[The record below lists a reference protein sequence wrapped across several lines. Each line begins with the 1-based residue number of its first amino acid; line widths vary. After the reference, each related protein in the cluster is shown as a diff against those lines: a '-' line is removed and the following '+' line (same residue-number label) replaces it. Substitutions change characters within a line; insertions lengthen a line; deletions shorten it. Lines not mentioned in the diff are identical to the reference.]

1 MYLESAVFENFR
13 NIDKFSCELVTGV
26 NIVYGNNAQGKT
38 NVLEGIYLFAGGN
51 SFRPAKERDMICFE
65 KENARISI
73 SYVTAQRQNNMEM
86 RLARGVKKQM
96 LKNGVKILK
105 TSEFIGNFKAV
116 LFFPDHL
123 GIVKNEPSVRRTFL
137 DSAISQISPAYLAS
151 LIEYGKILEQRNALL
166 KNYMSYGASFD
177 MSFAILSEKLS
188 SAAARITAVRAR
200 YLERL
205 SAIVDICLN
214 DMTGSAEHIS
224 FEYITSISACV
235 GEDLFD
241 ISENE
246 KRYRI
251 AFSKNI
257 EKEKILGVTLSGP
270 HKDDFELRLNGDS
283 AKLFCSQGQ
292 QRSIALAMKLAE
304 GEIAREKSGEM
315 PVFLFDDVLS
325 ELDAERKNYILSKLA
340 DRQVIITSCAESDF
354 DKFIANAAQSQKIY
368 VENGTFSYR

>member
-13 NIDKFSCELVTGV
+13 NIDKFSCELVNGV
-26 NIVYGNNAQGKT
+26 NIFYGNNAQGKT
-38 NVLEGIYLFAGGN
+38 NVLEGIYLFAGGK
-51 SFRPAKERDMICFE
+51 SFRHAKERDMICFE
-65 KENARISI
+65 KENARLFI
-73 SYVTAQRQNNMEM
+73 SYVTAERQNKMEL
-86 RLARGVKKQM
+86 RLSRGVKKQM

-105 TSEFIGNFKAV
+105 SSEFIGNFKAV

-123 GIVKNEPSVRRTFL
+123 GIVKNEPSIRRNFI
-137 DSAISQISPAYLAS
+137 DSAISQISPSYLAN
-151 LIEYGKILEQRNALL
+151 LMEYAKILEQRNALL
-166 KNYMSYGASFD
+166 KNYMSYGTSFD
-177 MSFAILSEKLS
+177 MTFSILSEKLAVC
-188 SAAARITAVRAR
+188 AAKITAVRAK

-205 SAIVDICLN
+205 SEIVDICLK
-214 DMTGSAEHIS
+214 DMTGSAEQVS
-224 FEYITSISACV
+224 FEYITSISARP
-235 GEDLFD
+235 GEELFD

-246 KRYRI
+246 QRYRR
-251 AFSKNI
+251 ALSVNA
-257 EKEKILGVTLSGP
+257 EKEKILGVTLAGS
-270 HKDDFELRLNGDS
+270 HKDDFEIKLNGHA

-304 GEIAREKSGEM
+304 GEISREKSGEM

-325 ELDAERKNYILSKLA
+325 ELDSERKNYILSKLA

>member
-13 NIDKFSCELVTGV
+13 NIDKFSCELVNGV
-26 NIVYGNNAQGKT
+26 NIFYGNNAQGKT
-38 NVLEGIYLFAGGN
+38 NVLEGIYLFAGGK
-51 SFRPAKERDMICFE
+51 SFRHAKERDMICFE

-105 TSEFIGNFKAV
+105 ASEFIGNFKAV

-166 KNYMSYGASFD
+166 KNYMSYGTSFD
-177 MSFAILSEKLS
+177 MTFAILSEKLS

-270 HKDDFELRLNGDS
+270 HKDDFEIKLNGHA

-325 ELDAERKNYILSKLA
+325 ELDAERKNYILSKLS

>member
-13 NIDKFSCELVTGV
+13 NIDKFSCELVNGV
-26 NIVYGNNAQGKT
+26 NIFYGNNAQGKT
-38 NVLEGIYLFAGGN
+38 NVLEGIYLFAGGK
-51 SFRPAKERDMICFE
+51 SFRHAKERDMICFE

-166 KNYMSYGASFD
+166 KNYMSYGTSFD
-177 MSFAILSEKLS
+177 MTFAILSEKLS

-205 SAIVDICLN
+205 SEIVDICLN
-214 DMTGSAEHIS
+214 DMTGSAEHVS

-235 GEDLFD
+235 VEKLFD

-246 KRYRI
+246 KRYRS

-270 HKDDFELRLNGDS
+270 HKDDFEIKLNGHA

-354 DKFIANAAQSQKIY
+354 DRFIANAAQSQKIY

>member
-13 NIDKFSCELVTGV
+13 NIDKFSCELVNGV
-26 NIVYGNNAQGKT
+26 NIFYGNNAQGKT
-38 NVLEGIYLFAGGN
+38 NVLEGIYLFAGGK
-51 SFRPAKERDMICFE
+51 SFRHAKERDMICFE

-73 SYVTAQRQNNMEM
+73 SYVTAERQNKMEM
-86 RLARGVKKQM
+86 RLSRGVKKQM

-105 TSEFIGNFKAV
+105 ASEFIGNFKAV

-123 GIVKNEPSVRRTFL
+123 GIVKNEPSVRRNFI
-137 DSAISQISPAYLAS
+137 DSAISQISPSYLAN
-151 LIEYGKILEQRNALL
+151 LMEYGKILEQRNALL

-177 MSFAILSEKLS
+177 MTFSILSEKLAVC
-188 SAAARITAVRAR
+188 AAKITAVRAK

-205 SAIVDICLN
+205 SEIVDVCLN
-214 DMTGSAEHIS
+214 DMTGSAEHVS
-224 FEYITSISACV
+224 FEYITSISGRA
-235 GEDLFD
+235 GEELFD
-241 ISENE
+241 VSENE
-246 KRYRI
+246 QRYRR
-251 AFSKNI
+251 ALSVNT
-257 EKEKILGVTLSGP
+257 EKEKILGVTLAGA
-270 HKDDFELRLNGDS
+270 HKDDFEIKLNGHA

-325 ELDAERKNYILSKLA
+325 ELDAERKSYILSKLA

-354 DKFIANAAQSQKIY
+354 DKFIANASQKIY

>member
-13 NIDKFSCELVTGV
+13 NIDKFSCELVNGV
-26 NIVYGNNAQGKT
+26 NIFYGNNAQGKT
-38 NVLEGIYLFAGGN
+38 NVLEGIYLFAGGK
-51 SFRPAKERDMICFE
+51 SFRHAKERDMICFE

-166 KNYMSYGASFD
+166 KNYMSYGTSFD
-177 MSFAILSEKLS
+177 MTFAILSEKLS

-270 HKDDFELRLNGDS
+270 HKDDFEIKLNGHA

-354 DKFIANAAQSQKIY
+354 DRFIANAAQSQKIY

>member
-13 NIDKFSCELVTGV
+13 NIDKFSCELVNGV
-26 NIVYGNNAQGKT
+26 NIFYGNNAQGKT
-38 NVLEGIYLFAGGN
+38 NVLEGIYLFAGGK
-51 SFRPAKERDMICFE
+51 SFRHAKERDMICFE

-151 LIEYGKILEQRNALL
+151 LMEYGKILEQRNALL
-166 KNYMSYGASFD
+166 KNYTSYGTSFD
-177 MSFAILSEKLS
+177 MTFAILSEKL
-188 SAAARITAVRAR
+188 AVCAARITAVRAR
-200 YLERL
+200 YLARL
-205 SAIVDICLN
+205 SEIVDVCLN
-214 DMTGSAEHIS
+214 DMTGSAEHVS
-224 FEYITSISACV
+224 FEYVTSISANA
-235 GEDLFD
+235 GEELFD

-246 KRYRI
+246 KRYRF
-251 AFSKNI
+251 AFERNV
-257 EKEKILGVTLSGP
+257 EKEKILGVTLSGA
-270 HKDDFELRLNGDS
+270 HKDDFEIKLNGHA

-325 ELDAERKNYILSKLA
+325 ELDAERKRYILSKLS

-354 DKFIANAAQSQKIY
+354 DKFIANASQKIY

>member
-13 NIDKFSCELVTGV
+13 NIDKFSCELVNGV
-26 NIVYGNNAQGKT
+26 NIFYGNNAQGKT
-38 NVLEGIYLFAGGN
+38 NVLEGIYLFAGGK
-51 SFRPAKERDMICFE
+51 SFRHAKERDMICFE

-166 KNYMSYGASFD
+166 KNYMSYGTSFD
-177 MSFAILSEKLS
+177 MTFAILSEKLS

-205 SAIVDICLN
+205 SEIVDICLN
-214 DMTGSAEHIS
+214 DMTGSAEHVS

-235 GEDLFD
+235 GEKLFD

-246 KRYRI
+246 KRYRS

-270 HKDDFELRLNGDS
+270 HKDDFEIKLNGHA

-354 DKFIANAAQSQKIY
+354 DRFIANAAQSQKIY

>member
-13 NIDKFSCELVTGV
+13 NIDKFSCELVNGV
-26 NIVYGNNAQGKT
+26 NIFYGNNAQGKT
-38 NVLEGIYLFAGGN
+38 NVLEGIYLFAGGK
-51 SFRPAKERDMICFE
+51 SFRHAKERDMICFE

-177 MSFAILSEKLS
+177 MTFAILSEKLS

-270 HKDDFELRLNGDS
+270 HKDDFEIKLNGHA

-354 DKFIANAAQSQKIY
+354 DRFIANAAQSQKIY

>member
-13 NIDKFSCELVTGV
+13 NIDKFSCELVNGV
-26 NIVYGNNAQGKT
+26 NIFYGNNAQGKT
-38 NVLEGIYLFAGGN
+38 NVLEGIYLFAGGK
-51 SFRPAKERDMICFE
+51 SFRHAKERDMICFE

-166 KNYMSYGASFD
+166 KNYMSYGTSFD
-177 MSFAILSEKLS
+177 MTFAILSEKLS

-270 HKDDFELRLNGDS
+270 HKDDFEIKLNGHA